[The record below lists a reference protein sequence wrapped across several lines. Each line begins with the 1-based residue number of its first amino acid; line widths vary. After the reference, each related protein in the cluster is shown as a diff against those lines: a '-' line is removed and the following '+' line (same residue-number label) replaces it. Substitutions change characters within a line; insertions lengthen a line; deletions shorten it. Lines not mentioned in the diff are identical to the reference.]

1 MTRTAKLALLIGA
14 PRSGSTWLQQMLGAH
29 PLVATPQET
38 DLFSK
43 FLQPF
48 LESWERET
56 RGGQAGIEQRRFKGL
71 HSVLTASEF
80 ADIGNDLVNRVIANS
95 SALKPGSEVVVE
107 KTPSHSLCAS
117 SISLFAPNAKIIHLI
132 RDGRDVASS
141 LVASG
146 NSWGGWW
153 APKTVTRASE
163 VWSEHTRGAS
173 AAAGSDNYLEVRYE
187 DIQSDGASTLE
198 RVFAHIGIAATIQDC
213 EGILKAF
220 ALDKMTQGE
229 SSIVIGGEFAAAAS
243 QRTEPAGFFGKGGAG
258 SWRTQWSSAEIL
270 AFNDT
275 AGDLLVEL
283 GYEESSAWAGTPAQ
297 VQRFRRQRL
306 RSERSRMR
314 LDRFVAALSH
324 FRRNQP

>member
-1 MTRTAKLALLIGA
+1 MTPPAELVLLIGA
-14 PRSGSTWLQQMLGAH
+14 PRSGTTWLQQMLGAH

-38 DLFSK
+38 DLFSR
-43 FLQPF
+43 FLQP
-48 LESWERET
+48 LLDSWERET
-56 RGGQAGIEQRRFKGL
+56 RGGQAGIEQRRFKGM

-80 ADIGNDLVNRVIANS
+80 AATGTDLVSRVVANA

-187 DIQSDGASTLE
+187 NIQSDGASTLE

-243 QRTEPAGFFGKGGAG
+243 QRSEPVGFFGKGGSG
-258 SWRTQWSSAEIL
+258 SWRTTWGKAELL

-283 GYEESSAWAGTPAQ
+283 GYEESSAWAGTPSQIAS
-297 VQRFRRQRL
+297 FRRKTQRSQRL
-306 RSERSRMR
+306 YQRTERFSSAMDR
-314 LDRFVAALSH
+314 LIRKH
-324 FRRNQP
+324 P